1 MNRLPVSSRRA
12 EHFWKS
18 GSFSGGFLLSGY
30 LIMNRKMPE
39 SLTIHIRQFENVL
52 YCDVKGLATYE
63 WCEAACNSWW
73 MQRVALAASE
83 GLQ

>member
-1 MNRLPVSSRRA
+1 
-12 EHFWKS
+12 
-18 GSFSGGFLLSGY
+18 
-30 LIMNRKMPE
+30 MNRKMPE

-73 MQRVALAASE
+73 LQRVALAASE